1 MRLCVKYFS
10 KRVLSALYLWCC
22 LMVLLGAC
30 RQERSSGDIAF
41 YKRRVS
47 VSLKPFINAA
57 IFKAKDDPAA
67 AIPLYEKALA
77 VAKLHRD
84 EVAQVKSYRMLVFYY
99 SIYKNDFSR
108 AIALS
113 DASIVLAKKIND
125 PGTYSDLY
133 ASRAVAYSVAGKL
146 NEAADASTTALQ
158 YLQRDKA
165 PDSLKNFPL
174 YNNLAVLHTQL
185 GNYKLAVENAG
196 KFLNHYTRLKD
207 TARMIGAY
215 QTMGNAYYQANDSV
229 NFRFSARRAQAL
241 QRNFT
246 DKSKEYIVN
255 SLMVAMY
262 KSTKNYDSAKVV
274 ARQMLKL
281 DSNVNTPRYFETLTQ
296 MMEIADHAND
306 TSYAA
311 EILKKAIPMQQ
322 LVDENLLPLSLRKNV
337 FDGYYNILEMTG
349 NKELA
354 QVCLAHAYRLGGEL
368 RKQEIN
374 KDLEKYEIERK
385 KVMQENVLL
394 SKNLELNRKSNTI
407 TILILSAGLLA
418 IAGTGF
424 LVSYRRKLQIEQNRF
439 ELLEK
444 EQQWKQSKAVLEM
457 QLVER
462 TRIAQELH
470 DDLGA
475 SLTSIALGTE
485 LLKRKHP
492 QLDAKEINIITENAT
507 QMVDQMNQIVW
518 TLNNNNDTLQSLL
531 AYIRRFATGF
541 MDDAGI
547 EFSMHLPQLSSEHI
561 LNGSVRR
568 NLFLTVKE
576 ALHNIVKHAQATAVS
591 LKVTITETNLL
602 ILHLADNGKG
612 MTDKN
617 EEIVLGNGLRNMSA
631 NMQTIGGNIVWMN
644 NPGGGTVITV
654 TYHLKSKL

>member
-1 MRLCVKYFS
+1 MRVFGKYFS
-10 KRVLSALYLWCC
+10 KQLLSGIYLLCC
-22 LMVLLGAC
+22 LTVLLCAC
-30 RQERSSGDIAF
+30 RQDHSSGNVAF
-41 YKRRVS
+41 YKRSVS
-47 VSLKPFINAA
+47 VSLKPLINAA
-57 IFKAKDDPAA
+57 IFKAKNDPAA

-77 VAKLHRD
+77 AAKLHKD

-99 SIYKNDFSR
+99 SIYRNDFSR
-108 AIALS
+108 AIVLS
-113 DASIVLAKKIND
+113 DASILLAKKIND

-146 NEAADASTTALQ
+146 SEAADASTTALK
-158 YLQRDKA
+158 YLQKDKA

-185 GNYKLAVENAG
+185 GNYKLAVENAD
-196 KFLNHYTRLKD
+196 KFLKHYTPLRD

-215 QTMGNAYYQANDSV
+215 QTMSNAYYQANDTS
-229 NFRFSARRAQAL
+229 NFRITARKAQAL
-241 QRNFT
+241 QRAYP
-246 DKSKEYIVN
+246 DKTKEYIVN

-262 KSTKNYDSAKVV
+262 KSTKNYDSAKIV

-306 TSYAA
+306 RAYATDL
-311 EILKKAIPMQQ
+311 LKRGIPMQQ
-322 LVDENLLPLSLRKNV
+322 LLDEKLLPLSLRKNV
-337 FDGYYNILEMTG
+337 FDGYYKILKMTG
-349 NKELA
+349 NAELA
-354 QVCLAHAYRLGGEL
+354 QICVEHAYRLSGEL

-394 SKNLELNRKSNTI
+394 SKDLQLTRKSNTI
-407 TILILSAGLLA
+407 VILIMSAGLLA
-418 IAGTGF
+418 LAGTAF
-424 LVSYRRKLQIEQNRF
+424 LISYYRKIQIEKNRF

-444 EQQWKQSKAVLEM
+444 EQQWRQSKAILEM

-492 QLDAKEINIITENAT
+492 QLDTKEISIIAENAT

-518 TLNNNNDTLQSLL
+518 TLNNNNDTLQSLM
-531 AYIRRFATGF
+531 AYIRKFATGF

-547 EFSMHLPQLSSEHI
+547 EFSMHLPQLTPEHI

-568 NLFLTVKE
+568 NFFLTVKE
-576 ALHNIVKHAQATAVS
+576 ALHNIVKHAQATAVT
-591 LKVTITETNLL
+591 LKVTIIEPNQL
-602 ILHLADNGKG
+602 ILQLADNGKG
-612 MTDKN
+612 MTEKK
-617 EEIVLGNGLRNMSA
+617 EEIVLGNGLRNMKS
-631 NMQTIGGNIVWMN
+631 NMHTIGGAIVWKN
-644 NPGGGTVITV
+644 NPRGGTDIKV

>member
-1 MRLCVKYFS
+1 MFEKYLCN
-10 KRVLSALYLWCC
+10 RVLSGVYLLCC
-22 LMVLLGAC
+22 LTVLLGAC
-30 RQERSSGDIAF
+30 RQDQSSGNVAF
-41 YKRRVS
+41 YKRSVS
-47 VSLKPFINAA
+47 VSLKPLINAA

-77 VAKLHRD
+77 AAKRHKD

-99 SIYKNDFSR
+99 SIYKNDFTH

-113 DASIVLAKKIND
+113 DASILLAKKIND

-158 YLQRDKA
+158 YLQQDKA

-185 GNYKLAVENAG
+185 GNYKLAVENAN
-196 KFLNHYTRLKD
+196 KFLKHYTTLKD

-215 QTMGNAYYQANDSV
+215 QTMSNAYYQANDTV
-229 NFRFSARRAQAL
+229 NFRITARRAQAL
-241 QRNFT
+241 QRAYP
-246 DKSKEYIVN
+246 DKTKEYIVN

-262 KSTKNYDSAKVV
+262 KSIKDYDSAKVV
-274 ARQMLKL
+274 ARQMINS
-281 DSNVNTPRYFETLTQ
+281 DSNMNTPRYFETLTQ

-306 TSYAA
+306 TAYAA
-311 EILKKAIPMQQ
+311 SILKRGIPMQQ
-322 LVDENLLPLSLRKNV
+322 LLDENLLPLSLRKNV
-337 FDGYYNILEMTG
+337 FDGYYKMLKMTG

-354 QVCLAHAYRLGGEL
+354 QVCVEQAYRLAGEL

-394 SKNLELNRKSNTI
+394 SKDLQLTRKSNTI
-407 TILILSAGLLA
+407 TILIMSAGLLA
-418 IAGTGF
+418 LAGTAF
-424 LVSYRRKLQIEQNRF
+424 LVSYRRKMQIEKNRF

-475 SLTSIALGTE
+475 SLTSIALSTE

-492 QLDAKEINIITENAT
+492 QRDTREISIIADNSA
-507 QMVDQMNQIVW
+507 QLIDQMNQIVW

-531 AYIRRFATGF
+531 AYIRKFATGF
-541 MDDAGI
+541 LNDAGI
-547 EFSMHLPQLSSEHI
+547 HFTMHLPQPIAEHI
-561 LNGSVRR
+561 LDGSVRR

-576 ALHNIVKHAQATAVS
+576 GLHNIVKHAQATSVT
-591 LKVTITETNLL
+591 LKVTITNTKQL

-612 MTDKN
+612 MTDKR
-617 EEIVLGNGLRNMSA
+617 EEMVLGNGLRNMKA
-631 NMQTIGGNIVWMN
+631 NMQTIGGTIIWLN
-644 NPGGGTVITV
+644 NPSGGMGITV
-654 TYHLKSKL
+654 TYLLKT

>member
-1 MRLCVKYFS
+1 MRLCRKYS
-10 KRVLSALYLWCC
+10 CCRVLSGLSLLLLA
-22 LMVLLGAC
+22 MILLGAC
-30 RQERSSGDIAF
+30 RQDQSSSNIAF
-41 YKRRVS
+41 YKRSVS
-47 VSLKPFINAA
+47 VSLKPLINAA
-57 IFKAKDDPAA
+57 INKAKADPAG

-77 VAKLHRD
+77 AAKSQKD

-99 SIYKNDFSR
+99 SIYKNDFSH

-125 PGTYSDLY
+125 PNTYSDLY

-158 YLQRDKA
+158 YLQQDKA

-196 KFLNHYTRLKD
+196 KFLNHYAPLKD

-215 QTMGNAYYQANDSV
+215 QTMSNAYYQANDTV
-229 NFRFSARRAQAL
+229 NFRITARSAQAL
-241 QRNFT
+241 QRDYS
-246 DKSKEYIVN
+246 DKTKEYLVN

-262 KSTKNYDSAKVV
+262 KSTKNYDSAKVISEH
-274 ARQMLKL
+274 MLKS
-281 DSNVNTPRYFETLTQ
+281 DTNINTPRHFETLTQ

-306 TSYAA
+306 TAYAA
-311 EILKKAIPMQQ
+311 NILKKGVPMRQ
-322 LVDENLLPLSLRKNV
+322 LLDENLLPLSLRKNV
-337 FDGYYNILEMTG
+337 FDGYYKILKMTG
-349 NKELA
+349 NTELA
-354 QVCLAHAYRLGGEL
+354 KVCVEQAYRLAGEL

-394 SKNLELNRKSNTI
+394 SKNLELTRKSNTI

-418 IAGTGF
+418 LAGTGF
-424 LVSYRRKLQIEQNRF
+424 LISYRRKIQIEKNRF

-475 SLTSIALGTE
+475 SLTSIALSTE

-492 QLDAKEINIITENAT
+492 QLDTREISIIADNSA
-507 QMVDQMNQIVW
+507 QLIDQMNQIVW

-531 AYIRRFATGF
+531 AYIRKFAAEF
-541 MDDAGI
+541 MNEAGI
-547 EFSMHLPQLSSEHI
+547 HFTMHLPQPIAEHN
-561 LNGSVRR
+561 LDGSVRR

-576 ALHNIVKHAQATAVS
+576 ALHNIVKHAEATAVT
-591 LKVTITETNLL
+591 LQVTITNTNQLS
-602 ILHLADNGKG
+602 LHLADNGKG
-612 MTDKN
+612 MTEKK
-617 EEIVLGNGLRNMSA
+617 EEIVLGNGLRNMNA
-631 NMQTIGGNIVWMN
+631 NMQTIGGTIIWVN
-644 NPGGGTVITV
+644 NPGGGTGITV
-654 TYHLKSKL
+654 TYFLKT

>member
-1 MRLCVKYFS
+1 MRLFEKYFCN
-10 KRVLSALYLWCC
+10 RVLSGIFLACC
-22 LMVLLGAC
+22 AMILLGSC
-30 RQERSSGDIAF
+30 RQDQSSGKVAF
-41 YKRRVS
+41 YKRKVS
-47 VSLKPFINAA
+47 VSLKPLINAA
-57 IFKAKDDPAA
+57 INKAKSDPAA

-77 VAKLHRD
+77 VAKLHKD

-99 SIYKNDFSR
+99 SIYKNDFPH

-113 DASIVLAKKIND
+113 DASILLAKKIND

-158 YLQRDKA
+158 YLQQDKA

-185 GNYKLAVENAG
+185 GNYKLAVENAN
-196 KFLNHYTRLKD
+196 KFLNHYAPLND

-215 QTMGNAYYQANDSV
+215 QTMSNAYYQANDTV
-229 NFRFSARRAQAL
+229 NFHLTARRAQAL
-241 QRNFT
+241 QRAYS
-246 DKSKEYIVN
+246 DKTKEYIVN

-262 KSTKNYDSAKVV
+262 KSIKNYDSAKVV
-274 ARQMLKL
+274 ARQMINS
-281 DSNVNTPRYFETLTQ
+281 DADINTPRHFETLTQ
-296 MMEIADHAND
+296 MMEIAYNAND
-306 TSYAA
+306 TAYAA
-311 EILKKAIPMQQ
+311 SILKRGIPMQQ
-322 LVDENLLPLSLRKNV
+322 LLDENLLTLSLRKNV
-337 FDGYYNILEMTG
+337 FDGYYNILKMTG

-354 QVCLAHAYRLGGEL
+354 QVCVEQAYRLAGEL

-374 KDLEKYEIERK
+374 KDLEKYEIARK

-394 SKNLELNRKSNTI
+394 NKDLQLTRKSNTI
-407 TILILSAGLLA
+407 TVLFMSAGLLA
-418 IAGTGF
+418 LAGTAF
-424 LVSYRRKLQIEQNRF
+424 LMSYRRKIQIEKNRF

-475 SLTSIALGTE
+475 SLTSIALSTE

-492 QLDAKEINIITENAT
+492 QLDTREISIIAENAT

-531 AYIRRFATGF
+531 AYIRKFATGF

-547 EFSMHLPQLSSEHI
+547 EFTMHLPQFIPEHI

-576 ALHNIVKHAQATAVS
+576 ALHNIVKHAQATS
-591 LKVTITETNLL
+591 VTLQITNLETKQL

-612 MTDKN
+612 MPDQKA
-617 EEIVLGNGLRNMSA
+617 EMVLGNGLRNMKA
-631 NMQTIGGNIVWMN
+631 NIETIGGTIIWIN
-644 NPGGGTVITV
+644 NPGGGTGITV
-654 TYHLKSKL
+654 TYLLKT